1 MEKRIITA
9 AQKNQAWAFEQI
21 YRDYSA
27 FVYTLAYRLTRNRDT
42 ALDLSHDI
50 FIKLFST
57 IKSFDLKS
65 SFKTWLYRVTVNH
78 VLNALQK
85 EKNRLRIL
93 QENYESGS
101 DTESREQNILHKDLL
116 EKHLCRLDPVD
127 GSLLILK
134 YMLGLSYHELNKIMD
149 MPEGT
154 LKTRVTR
161 ALSVLKNSMQEI

>member
-1 MEKRIITA
+1 MENRIITA
-9 AQKNQAWAFEQI
+9 AQKNQAWAFEEI
-21 YRDYSA
+21 YRSYSA

-42 ALDLSHDI
+42 AMDLSHDI
-50 FIKLFST
+50 FIKLFSI

-93 QENYESGS
+93 QENYESRSGV
-101 DTESREQNILHKDLL
+101 ESREQNILQKDLL
-116 EKHLCRLDPVD
+116 EKYLCRLDPVD

-134 YMLGLSYHELNKIMD
+134 YILGLSYHELTGIMD

-161 ALSVLKNSMQEI
+161 ALSALRNSMQET